1 MHIIVSTWYGLSCYI
16 QYNFSDFVTSMSV
29 IQVAN
34 TLTGWPGRIVIRHI
48 LYVINLVTFSTL
60 ALRDWFSNNKL
71 FDSRSYSTTVAQI
84 IFTGVDA
91 LPTITFLGLATG
103 FIFTFR
109 LISITDSLGGTND
122 IIQLLITIICLSVG
136 PFLAAIIIISRTGS
150 AIVVDIGNMKLHGEI
165 EALEN
170 MGVNI
175 NDYLIAPRIIST
187 AISQLAIT
195 VYFTVTALLTGIF
208 ISAIFVNP
216 AHFDFIY
223 KISDS
228 VTPYFVSIFV
238 IKNIIFGYVIAT
250 VACYNGLRVQCSAT
264 EVPQRTT
271 ASIVQSLSFIFI
283 IDSILT
289 IAIFI

>member
-1 MHIIVSTWYGLSCYI
+1 
-16 QYNFSDFVTSMSV
+16 MSV
-29 IQVAN
+29 TQIAN
-34 TLTGWPGRIVIRHI
+34 TLTGWPGRKLIGNV
-48 LYVINLVTFSTL
+48 LYVINLLTFSTL
-60 ALRDWFSNNKL
+60 ALRDWFRKNKL

-109 LISITDSLGGTND
+109 LISISNTLGGTD
-122 IIQLLITIICLSVG
+122 DRTILLITVICLSAG

-150 AIVVDIGNMKLHGEI
+150 AIVVDLGNMKLHGEI

-170 MGVNI
+170 TGINI
-175 NDYLIAPRIIST
+175 NDFIVAPRIIST

-195 VYFTVTALLTGIF
+195 VYFTVIALLSGII
-208 ISAIFVNP
+208 ISALFVNP
-216 AHFDFIY
+216 AHFDFIF
-223 KISDS
+223 KISNS
-228 VTPYFVSIFV
+228 FTPYLMSIFV

-250 VACYNGLRVQCSAT
+250 VACYNGLRVQKSAT

-271 ASIVQSLSFIFI
+271 ASIVQSLSFVFV
-283 IDSILT
+283 IDALLT
-289 IAIFI
+289 FAIYV